1 MACCCVSR
9 ESNSLRK
16 CYNPEDN
23 SDYSCLKCAELE
35 SNELSSSQL
44 IIKLLYKEINDITT
58 EKTLKPTNT
67 IPDHVAG
74 GNVASSNTWS
84 QVASKRPHN
93 INKVRISDTYQK
105 TQPIESTNRYA
116 KLANLPDTTICCDGY
131 VTPKSMEAAQTSTN
145 NCMKKEHRRIQHPTF
160 IRHPRNTAE
169 QPSSSHHEVQSKQTS
184 DQNSNCIPTIV
195 NGQINQT
202 KNANNNNSANN
213 NRNYI
218 LNLVTEST
226 VKVLHN
232 KAKYSKCSKHKIL
245 VMGDSHL
252 RGCTAKMIAS
262 LDPRF
267 SVCGIAKPGSNTGS
281 LIQTAKGEVENL
293 TMNDFLIIC
302 SGMND
307 TDMNSSR
314 NAFRNIIDFI
324 KSVNYTNII
333 LISVPNRHDLP
344 IVYNNIKTLNSKL
357 LKLAKIL
364 NHVNIIEPANDRLL
378 FPKHRLHLNELG
390 KELPSNQL
398 TLHILSV
405 LEEVKVNANPITL
418 GWYDKN
424 LYVNVPSIDRPSH
437 MLTPTNYQLLS
448 KQAPKRIK
456 TACNKER

>member
-1 MACCCVSR
+1 MCGIV
-9 ESNSLRK
+9 
-16 CYNPEDN
+16 
-23 SDYSCLKCAELE
+23 
-35 SNELSSSQL
+35 
-44 IIKLLYKEINDITT
+44 
-58 EKTLKPTNT
+58 KP
-67 IPDHVAG
+67 G
-74 GNVASSNTWS
+74 
-84 QVASKRPHN
+84 
-93 INKVRISDTYQK
+93 
-105 TQPIESTNRYA
+105 
-116 KLANLPDTTICCDGY
+116 
-131 VTPKSMEAAQTSTN
+131 
-145 NCMKKEHRRIQHPTF
+145 
-160 IRHPRNTAE
+160 
-169 QPSSSHHEVQSKQTS
+169 
-184 DQNSNCIPTIV
+184 
-195 NGQINQT
+195 
-202 KNANNNNSANN
+202 
-213 NRNYI
+213 
-218 LNLVTEST
+218 LNTESL
-226 VKVLHN
+226 KE
-232 KAKYSKCSKHKIL
+232 
-245 VMGDSHL
+245 
-252 RGCTAKMIAS
+252 TAKS
-262 LDPRF
+262 
-267 SVCGIAKPGSNTGS
+267 
-281 LIQTAKGEVENL
+281 EVGKL